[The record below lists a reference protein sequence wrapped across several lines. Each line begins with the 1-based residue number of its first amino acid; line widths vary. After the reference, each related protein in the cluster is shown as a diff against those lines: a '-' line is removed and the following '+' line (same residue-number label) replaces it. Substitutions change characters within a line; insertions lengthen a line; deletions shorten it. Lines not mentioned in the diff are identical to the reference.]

1 MYRVGVGEEGGESR
15 ETAAVAARSLRGRV
29 VREGVKKKE
38 GQRAHLRVRQA
49 GGRVQP
55 HVRHFRGYLAS
66 REQFGFSF
74 RSERKRLYRSLVLAL
89 RPLPLPPPLII
100 VLCTSRAAALA
111 LFHDT
116 TEPRLHVPDNAGGSL
131 LFREWWKVAADASS
145 PPVRTA
151 SPWSVSRRERKGNGG
166 VNDDAAAAAAAAA
179 AASSFTTSFCN
190 DVSEE
195 SRRFSPRRY
204 LSLSFSRPL
213 A

>member
-1 MYRVGVGEEGGESR
+1 
-15 ETAAVAARSLRGRV
+15 
-29 VREGVKKKE
+29 
-38 GQRAHLRVRQA
+38 
-49 GGRVQP
+49 
-55 HVRHFRGYLAS
+55 
-66 REQFGFSF
+66 
-74 RSERKRLYRSLVLAL
+74 
-89 RPLPLPPPLII
+89 
-100 VLCTSRAAALA
+100 

-179 AASSFTTSFCN
+179 ASSFTTSFWSN

-204 LSLSFSRPL
+204 LSLSFSRWRRGRDFRRERRERERGTEGEKEKERERERVRELL
-213 A
+213 ARKAC